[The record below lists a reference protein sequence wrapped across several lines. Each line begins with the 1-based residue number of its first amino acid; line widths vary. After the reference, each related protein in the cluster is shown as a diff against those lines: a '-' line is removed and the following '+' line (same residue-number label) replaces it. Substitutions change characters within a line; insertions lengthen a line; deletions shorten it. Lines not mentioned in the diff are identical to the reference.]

1 MASRTKR
8 NMKAD
13 KELEQKVKKLE
24 GELDEAAPPWMV
36 TFGDLM
42 SLLLC
47 FFLLLLSFSEL
58 DRQKYKEVAGSLREA
73 FGVQKKLV
81 VFNIPRGER
90 IIARNFDQQNIN
102 VIIREKIQ
110 KELEELI
117 QRRFKQIRKLIQLK
131 VGKNKLTIRLMGET
145 TFDSGKAE
153 IKPEMIP
160 LLEKVGSILKELKG
174 DITIAGH
181 TDNVPIKGGPFK
193 SNLAL
198 SMARAASVADFFIHK
213 VKLDPSRISTMG
225 FGEYRPIASNKTPE
239 GREKNRR
246 VEIILSTMPDLIAGK
261 NNNQ

>member
-1 MASRTKR
+1 
-8 NMKAD
+8 
-13 KELEQKVKKLE
+13 
-24 GELDEAAPPWMV
+24 
-36 TFGDLM
+36 
-42 SLLLC
+42 
-47 FFLLLLSFSEL
+47 
-58 DRQKYKEVAGSLREA
+58 
-73 FGVQKKLV
+73 
-81 VFNIPRGER
+81 
-90 IIARNFDQQNIN
+90 
-102 VIIREKIQ
+102 
-110 KELEELI
+110 
-117 QRRFKQIRKLIQLK
+117 
-131 VGKNKLTIRLMGET
+131 MGET